1 MKWSLEQLRTFIC
14 VADTG
19 GFSKAGER
27 LFLAQS
33 TISWQIKQLEKQIG
47 APLLRREPRGVC
59 LTDKG
64 LAFYQRARAV
74 IEANEAA
81 ETWLATGAG
90 EASVVRVS
98 TTECYAD
105 CWLPDLM
112 RQWKRRLPDVQVIVE
127 CGFSTDIWQQF
138 KHGEIDIALAQHCPQ
153 DIDAERVRIEPLD
166 WVCARGAALWER
178 EVLPLALFERGCPD
192 REIMQRALTSAGRP
206 FHLEFETHSFAG
218 MLAAVQSGLVVAALP
233 RSTIP
238 DSLDRLGPAS
248 GLPQLPALNVMAA
261 ARSGPNSELASQ
273 FRDEIKSYL
282 RGTLQSWPERAELA
296 G

>member
-14 VADTG
+14 VADAG

-33 TISWQIKQLEKQIG
+33 TISWQIKQLENQIG
-47 APLLRREPRGVC
+47 TPLLRREPRGVS

-64 LAFYQRARAV
+64 MAFYQRARAV

-81 ETWLATGAG
+81 ESWLASGAG
-90 EASVVRVS
+90 EPTVIRVA

-112 RQWKRRLPDVQVIVE
+112 RKWKQRCPAVQVVVE
-127 CGFSTDIWQQF
+127 CGFSTDIWERF
-138 KHGEIDIALAQHCPQ
+138 RLGEIDIALAQHCPQ
-153 DIDAERVRIEPLD
+153 DIEGERVRLEPLD
-166 WVCARGAALWER
+166 WVCSRNTALWER
-178 EVLPLALFERGCPD
+178 EVLPLALFEQGCPD
-192 REIMQRALTSAGRP
+192 REIMQRALTSAGRC
-206 FHLEFETHSFAG
+206 FQLEFETHSFSG
-218 MLAAVQSGLVVAALP
+218 MLAAVQSGLAVAALP

-238 DSLDRLGPAS
+238 ESLERLGS
-248 GLPQLPALNVMAA
+248 GCGLPQLPALNVMAA
-261 ARSGPNSELASQ
+261 VRSGPNGVLATQ
-273 FRDEIKSYL
+273 FRDEIKAYL
-282 RGTLQSWPERAELA
+282 RGTLQRWPEPRELA